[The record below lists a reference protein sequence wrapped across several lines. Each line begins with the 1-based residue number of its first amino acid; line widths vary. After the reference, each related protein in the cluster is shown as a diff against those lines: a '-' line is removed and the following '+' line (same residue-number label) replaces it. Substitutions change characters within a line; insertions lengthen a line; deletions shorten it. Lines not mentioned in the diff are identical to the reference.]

1 MDFSIEDTRKKP
13 VPKLSELISK
23 SLITAQD
30 ATDWFRTIYEI
41 RFFEEKVFEL
51 LGQNI
56 IKGASH
62 LYAGEEA
69 VAVGAI
75 AAIERGDVIGSTH
88 RGHGHCGAI
97 GNKYADSEEDRQNH
111 WNRMMAELMG
121 RETGYCKGRG
131 GSMHIAEVS
140 KQNNLGSTGI
150 VGGNQ
155 APAVGAAFAEKYKKT
170 GKVVISFFGD
180 GSTNTG
186 SFHES
191 MNLASALKVP
201 LVAIIENNLY
211 GMSVPF
217 SENEVEGTMAAS
229 NIEDIAERAYS
240 YNVPAMIV
248 DGQDAVAVFLAVRSA
263 AKRAREENQMTIIEA
278 KTYRWYGHS
287 RSDPRAYRTKAEEK
301 AWRDRDP
308 IIVLSKKL
316 LDEKLCEQQELDK
329 IKDKAFETIEAA
341 TKFGMDSSW
350 PDVSELT
357 KDVYVEESY
366 PEDVIEADKA
376 NSKKV
381 MEATEAFESAF
392 AASTAKTKKEKT
404 EQSKGQIKSQFGMD
418 VMTIAQAVIA
428 AQDEELTRDENV
440 ILMGEDV
447 GLYGGAYQAS
457 AGLLKKH
464 GPNRVIDTAIS
475 EAAIA
480 GSAVGAAL
488 RGMRPIA
495 EIMYVDF
502 LTIAMDQLVH
512 VGAYNR
518 YMFGGKAKVP
528 MVLRTEGGVGRC
540 IAAHHSESL
549 EAWFMHTP
557 GLYVVM
563 PSTPYDA
570 KGLLKAAVRSD
581 NPVVF
586 IEHKATYGQ
595 LGAVPEGD
603 YIIPLGVADIKK
615 SGADATIVS
624 YSRMVMYS
632 LQAAKILS
640 EQHGIEAE
648 VIDLRTLKPMDI
660 DTVAQSVKKTGRL
673 ITVSE
678 GFCTC
683 GAGREIS
690 GAFMD
695 YEFADGTHG
704 FDYLDALSSPHLLSI
719 RPGPQPGHKIRCRIS
734 DLTPTSNPR
743 RPFPQTVQICKV
755 LCAHYTARESLD
767 LDPCHNRRWPFVGH
781 FLKNIFLHVLSPF
794 RLRVLFPE

>member
-1 MDFSIEDTRKKP
+1 MKFSIEDTRKKP
-13 VPKLSELISK
+13 APKVKDLIKNK
-23 SLITAQD
+23 SISLED
-30 ATDWFRTIYEI
+30 VTDWLRTIYEI

-97 GNKYADSEEDRQNH
+97 GNKYADSEKERQDH
-111 WNRMMAELMG
+111 WNQMMAELMG
-121 RETGYCKGRG
+121 KETGYCKGRG

-140 KQNNLGSTGI
+140 KCNNLGSTGI

-155 APAVGAAFAEKYKKT
+155 APAVGAALAEKFKKS
-170 GKVVISFFGD
+170 GKVVLSFFGD
-180 GSTNTG
+180 GATNTG
-186 SFHES
+186 SFHEA
-191 MNLASALKVP
+191 MNMASTLAVP

-217 SENEVEGTMAAS
+217 SGSEVDGAVKAS
-229 NIEDIAERAYS
+229 NVEDIAIRAAAYD
-240 YNVPAMIV
+240 VPGMIV
-248 DGQDAVAVFLAVRSA
+248 DGQDALAVFLAVGA
-263 AKRAREENQMTIIEA
+263 AVKEARKNCRMTIIEA

-301 AWRDRDP
+301 AWHQRDP
-308 IIVLSKKL
+308 ITVLRTKL
-316 LDEKLCEQQELDK
+316 LDDELCTQERLDE
-329 IKDKAFETIEAA
+329 IKDKAFAAIEEA
-341 TKFGMDSSW
+341 TKFGMDSPW
-350 PDVSELT
+350 PNVADLT
-357 KDVYVEESY
+357 KDVYVDESY
-366 PEDVIEADKA
+366 PAEVIEADKVTSA
-376 NSKKV
+376 KV
-381 MEATEAFESAF
+381 TEATAAFETALAS
-392 AASTAKTKKEKT
+392 STAKTKKEAA
-404 EQSKGQIKSQFGMD
+404 EQARGEVKSKFGMD
-418 VMTIAQAVIA
+418 IVTIGQAVSAAQA
-428 AQDEELTRDENV
+428 EELRRDKNV
-440 ILMGEDV
+440 FLMGEDV
-447 GLYGGAYQAS
+447 GLYGGAYQATR
-457 AGLLKKH
+457 GLLTEF
-464 GPNRVIDTAIS
+464 GTERVIDTAIS

-480 GSAVGAAL
+480 GAAVGAAL
-488 RGMRPIA
+488 RGMRPVA

-502 LTIAMDQLVH
+502 VTIAMDQLVH

-549 EAWFMHTP
+549 EAWLMHAP

-570 KGLLKAAVRSD
+570 KGLLKAAIRSD

-615 SGADATIVS
+615 PGSDVTIVS
-624 YSRMVMYS
+624 YSRMAMWS
-632 LQAAKILS
+632 LDAAKILA
-640 EQHGIEAE
+640 EKHGIETE

-660 DTVAQSVKKTGRL
+660 ETVAQSVRKTGRL

-678 GFCTC
+678 GFCMC

-690 GAFMD
+690 GRFME
-695 YEFADGTHG
+695 YEFGDGSHG
-704 FDYLDALSSPHLLSI
+704 FDYLDAAPVNLAAADVPPPMSEPLELASI
-719 RPGPQPGHKIRCRIS
+719 PSVESIVEAVKKI
-734 DLTPTSNPR
+734 
-743 RPFPQTVQICKV
+743 
-755 LCAHYTARESLD
+755 
-767 LDPCHNRRWPFVGH
+767 VGT
-781 FLKNIFLHVLSPF
+781 
-794 RLRVLFPE
+794 

>member
-1 MDFSIEDTRKKP
+1 MDFSIEDTREKP
-13 VPKLSELISK
+13 VAKLKELIRNGV
-23 SLITAQD
+23 ITLEN
-30 ATDWFRTIYEI
+30 ATDWLRTIYEI

-51 LGQNI
+51 LGRNI

-97 GNKYADSEEDRQNH
+97 GNKYADSEQDRQDH

-121 RETGYCKGRG
+121 KETGYCKGRG
-131 GSMHIAEVS
+131 GSMHIAEVD
-140 KQNNLGSTGI
+140 KCNNLGSTGI

-155 APAVGAAFAEKYKKT
+155 PAAVGAALAEKYKKT
-170 GKVVISFFGD
+170 GKVVLSFFGD
-180 GSTNTG
+180 GSTNCG

-191 MNLASALKVP
+191 MNMASTLKVP
-201 LVAIIENNLY
+201 LVAVIENNLY

-217 SENEVEGTMAAS
+217 SGSQVDGTLKAS
-229 NIEDIAERAYS
+229 NIEDIAVRAGAYD
-240 YNVPAMIV
+240 VPAMIV

-263 AKRAREENQMTIIEA
+263 VAPARKNNQMTMIEA

-301 AWRDRDP
+301 AWHQRDP
-308 IIVLSKKL
+308 ITVMREKL
-316 LDEKLCEQQELDK
+316 LSEELCTVEQLDA
-329 IKDKAFETIEAA
+329 IKDKANATIEAA
-341 TKFGMDSSW
+341 TQFGMDSPW
-350 PDVSELT
+350 PNPADLT

-366 PEDVIEADKA
+366 PAEAVEADKA
-376 NSKKV
+376 TSAKV
-381 MEATEAFESAF
+381 AEATAAFEAAF
-392 AASTAKTKKEKT
+392 ASSTAKTKKAAT
-404 EQSKGQIKSQFGMD
+404 EEARSVVKSKFGMD
-418 VMTIAQAVIA
+418 IMTIGQAVSAAQA
-428 AQDEELTRDENV
+428 EELKRDENV
-440 ILMGEDV
+440 IVMGEDV
-447 GLYGGAYQAS
+447 GLYGGAYQATRGLS
-457 AGLLKKH
+457 AEFGTD
-464 GPNRVIDTAIS
+464 RVIDTAIS

-480 GSAVGAAL
+480 GAAVGAAL
-488 RGMRPIA
+488 RGMRPVA

-549 EAWFMHTP
+549 EAWMMHPP

-570 KGLLKAAVRSD
+570 KGLLKAAIRSD

-595 LGAVPEGD
+595 LGPVPDGD
-603 YIIPLGVADIKK
+603 YIIPLGAADIKRP
-615 SGADATIVS
+615 GNDATIVS
-624 YSRMVMYS
+624 YSRMAMWS
-632 LQAAKILS
+632 LDAAKVLS
-640 EQHGIEAE
+640 EQHGIDAE
-648 VIDLRTLKPMDI
+648 VIDVRTLKPLDI
-660 DTVAQSVKKTGRL
+660 GTIAESVRKTGRL

-690 GAFMD
+690 GQYME
-695 YEFADGTHG
+695 YEFEDGSRG
-704 FDYLDALSSPHLLSI
+704 FDYLDAAPVNLAAADVPPPMSEPLEMASI
-719 RPGPQPGHKIRCRIS
+719 PSVDRIAEAVKKLVS
-734 DLTPTSNPR
+734 
-743 RPFPQTVQICKV
+743 
-755 LCAHYTARESLD
+755 
-767 LDPCHNRRWPFVGH
+767 G
-781 FLKNIFLHVLSPF
+781 
-794 RLRVLFPE
+794 

>member
-1 MDFSIEDTRKKP
+1 MDFCIEDTRKEPKP
-13 VPKLSELISK
+13 KVKDLIKDGIINLENS
-23 SLITAQD
+23 
-30 ATDWFRTIYEI
+30 TDWLRTIYEI

-69 VAVGAI
+69 IAVGAT

-97 GNKYADSEEDRQNH
+97 GNKYADSEDDRQTH

-121 RETGYCKGRG
+121 KETGYCKGRG
-131 GSMHIAEVS
+131 GSMHIAEVD

-155 APAVGAAFAEKYKKT
+155 APAVGAALAEKYKKT
-170 GKVVISFFGD
+170 GKVVLSFFGD
-180 GSTNTG
+180 GSTNCG

-191 MNLASALKVP
+191 MNMASTLAVP

-217 SENEVEGTMAAS
+217 SGSEIEGATRAS
-229 NIEDIAERAYS
+229 NIEDIAQRAAAYD
-240 YNVPAMIV
+240 VPAMIV
-248 DGQDAVAVFLAVRSA
+248 DGQDALAVFLAVRKA
-263 AKRAREENQMTIIEA
+263 VEKARKDNQMTIIEA

-301 AWRDRDP
+301 AWHQRDP
-308 IIVLSKKL
+308 ITVLREKL
-316 LDEKLCEQQELDK
+316 LTEKLCTAEQLDQ
-329 IKDKAFETIEAA
+329 IKDKAFATIETA
-341 TKFGMDSSW
+341 TQFGLDSPW
-350 PDVSELT
+350 PNTADLT
-357 KDVYVEESY
+357 KDVYVEETY
-366 PEDVIEADKA
+366 PSELIDSDRALSA
-376 NSKKV
+376 KV
-381 MEATEAFESAF
+381 TEVTTAFQIALAS
-392 AASTAKTKKEKT
+392 STAKTKKEAT
-404 EQSKGQIKSQFGMD
+404 EQARAEIKSKFDMD
-418 VMTIAQAVIA
+418 VMTIGQAVSAAQA
-428 AQDEELTRDENV
+428 EELKRDQNV
-440 ILMGEDV
+440 IVMGEDV
-447 GLYGGAYQAS
+447 GLYGGAYQATR
-457 AGLLKKH
+457 GLLAEF
-464 GPNRVIDTAIS
+464 GTERVIDTAIS

-480 GSAVGAAL
+480 GAAVGAAL
-488 RGMRPIA
+488 RGMRPVA

-502 LTIAMDQLVH
+502 VTIAMDQLVH

-549 EAWFMHTP
+549 EAWLMHPP

-570 KGLLKAAVRSD
+570 KGLLKAAIRSD

-595 LGAVPEGD
+595 LGAVPQGD

-615 SGADATIVS
+615 PGNDATIVS
-624 YSRMVMYS
+624 YSRMAMWS
-632 LQAAKILS
+632 LEAAEVLAA
-640 EQHGIEAE
+640 EHGIDAE
-648 VIDLRTLKPMDI
+648 VIDIRTLKPMDM
-660 DTVAQSVKKTGRL
+660 DTVAESVRRTGRL

-683 GAGREIS
+683 GAGREIA
-690 GAFMD
+690 GRFME
-695 YEFADGTHG
+695 YEFSDGSHG
-704 FDYLDALSSPHLLSI
+704 FDYLDAAPVNLAAADVPPPMSEPLEMASI
-719 RPGPQPGHKIRCRIS
+719 PSVEKI
-734 DLTPTSNPR
+734 
-743 RPFPQTVQICKV
+743 VEAVKKV
-755 LCAHYTARESLD
+755 VS
-767 LDPCHNRRWPFVGH
+767 G
-781 FLKNIFLHVLSPF
+781 
-794 RLRVLFPE
+794 

>member
-1 MDFSIEDTRKKP
+1 MNFRIEDTRKKP
-13 VPKLSELISK
+13 APKLKELIK
-23 SLITAQD
+23 DGIITLED
-30 ATDWFRTIYEI
+30 ATEWLRTIYEI

-51 LGQNI
+51 LGRNI

-69 VAVGAI
+69 IAVGAI

-97 GNKYADSEEDRQNH
+97 GNKYADSEDGRRNH
-111 WNRMMAELMG
+111 WNQMMAELMG
-121 RETGYCKGRG
+121 KETGYCKGRG

-155 APAVGAAFAEKYKKT
+155 APAVGAALAEKYKKT
-170 GKVVISFFGD
+170 GRVVLSFFGD
-180 GSTNTG
+180 GSTNCG

-191 MNLASALKVP
+191 MNMASVLKLP

-217 SENEVEGTMAAS
+217 SGSEVEGAVRAS
-229 NIEDIAERAYS
+229 NIEDIAVRAAAYD
-240 YNVPAMIV
+240 VPGMIV

-263 AKRAREENQMTIIEA
+263 VKRARRDFQMTIIEA

-301 AWRDRDP
+301 TWHDRDP

-316 LDEKLCEQQELDK
+316 LAEKLCTQKQLDE
-329 IKDKAFETIEAA
+329 IKDKAFNAIEAA
-341 TKFGMDSSW
+341 TKFGLDSPW
-350 PDVSELT
+350 PRPSDLT
-357 KDVYVEESY
+357 KDVYVEQAYPAELIES
-366 PEDVIEADKA
+366 EKTT
-376 NSKKV
+376 SKIV
-381 MEATEAFESAF
+381 TEATATFEAALAS
-392 AASTAKTKKEKT
+392 STAKTKKEKT
-404 EQSKGQIKSQFGMD
+404 EQSRAQIKSRFGMD
-418 VMTIAQAVIA
+418 VMTIGQAVSAAQAEEMRRDGNVFVI
-428 AQDEELTRDENV
+428 
-440 ILMGEDV
+440 GEDV
-447 GLYGGAYQAS
+447 GLYGGAYQATR
-457 AGLLKKH
+457 GLLAEF
-464 GPNRVIDTAIS
+464 GTDRVIDTAIS

-480 GSAVGAAL
+480 GAAVGAAL
-488 RGMRPIA
+488 RDMRPIA

-502 LTIAMDQLVH
+502 VTIAMDQLVH

-528 MVLRTEGGVGRC
+528 MVLRTEGGLGRC

-549 EAWFMHTP
+549 EAWLMHPP

-570 KGLLKAAVRSD
+570 KGLLKAAIRSD

-603 YIIPLGVADIKK
+603 YIIPLGVADIKRPGK
-615 SGADATIVS
+615 DVTIVS
-624 YSRMVMYS
+624 YSRMAMWS
-632 LQAAKILS
+632 LQAANILA
-640 EQHGIEAE
+640 EQYDIDAE

-660 DTVAQSVKKTGRL
+660 AAVAESVRKTGRL

-678 GFCTC
+678 GFGTC
-683 GAGREIS
+683 GTGREIT
-690 GAFMD
+690 GRFME
-695 YEFADGTHG
+695 YRFTDGSHG
-704 FDYLDALSSPHLLSI
+704 FDYLDAAPINLAAADVPPPMSEPLEVASI
-719 RPGPQPGHKIRCRIS
+719 PSVDKIVEAVKAI
-734 DLTPTSNPR
+734 
-743 RPFPQTVQICKV
+743 V
-755 LCAHYTARESLD
+755 
-767 LDPCHNRRWPFVGH
+767 
-781 FLKNIFLHVLSPF
+781 
-794 RLRVLFPE
+794 

>member
-1 MDFSIEDTRKKP
+1 MSFGIVDTRKKP
-13 VPKLSELISK
+13 SPKIKDLIEDGIV
-23 SLITAQD
+23 SLED
-30 ATDWFRTIYEI
+30 VTDWLRTIYEI
-41 RFFEEKVFEL
+41 RFFEEKVFDL

-97 GNKYADSEEDRQNH
+97 GNKYADSKEDRQHH
-111 WNRMMAELMG
+111 WNQMMAELMG

-131 GSMHIAEVS
+131 GSMHIADVE
-140 KQNNLGSTGI
+140 KCNNLGSTGI

-155 APAVGAAFAEKYKKT
+155 APAVGAALAEKYRDT
-170 GKVVISFFGD
+170 GKVVLSFFGD
-180 GSTNTG
+180 GAANTG
-186 SFHES
+186 SFHEA
-191 MNLASALKVP
+191 MNMASTLAVP

-217 SENEVEGTMAAS
+217 SGSEVDGAVRAS
-229 NIEDIAERAYS
+229 NIEDIAVRAAAYD
-240 YNVPAMIV
+240 VPGIIL
-248 DGQDAVAVFLAVRSA
+248 DGQDVVAVFLAIREAVE
-263 AKRAREENQMTIIEA
+263 RARKDCRMTIVEA

-301 AWRDRDP
+301 AWHDRDP
-308 IIVLSKKL
+308 ITVLSDKL
-316 LDEKLCEQQELDK
+316 LGEKLCTQQQLDE
-329 IKDKAFETIEAA
+329 IKEKAAATIEAA
-341 TKFGMDSSW
+341 TQFGLDSPW
-350 PDVSELT
+350 PNPADVT

-366 PEDVIEADKA
+366 PAELIASDKA
-376 NSKKV
+376 TSAKV
-381 MEATEAFESAF
+381 AEATAAFE
-392 AASTAKTKKEKT
+392 AALASSTAKTKKEAA
-404 EQSKGQIKSQFGMD
+404 EQAKSQVKSKFGMD
-418 VMTIAQAVIA
+418 IMTIGQAVSAAQA
-428 AQDEELTRDENV
+428 EELRRDKNV
-440 ILMGEDV
+440 IVMGEDV
-447 GLYGGAYQAS
+447 GLYGGAYQATR
-457 AGLLKKH
+457 GLLTEF
-464 GPNRVIDTAIS
+464 GTGRVIDTAIS

-480 GSAVGAAL
+480 GAAVGAAL
-488 RGMRPIA
+488 RGIRPVA

-502 LTIAMDQLVH
+502 MTIAMDQLVH

-549 EAWFMHTP
+549 EAWLMHPP

-570 KGLLKAAVRSD
+570 KGLLKAAIRSD

-603 YIIPLGVADIKK
+603 YIIPLGVADIKRPG
-615 SGADATIVS
+615 SDATIVS
-624 YSRMVMYS
+624 YSRMAMWS
-632 LQAAKILS
+632 LQAARILA
-640 EQHGIEAE
+640 EQHGIDAE
-648 VIDLRTLKPMDI
+648 IIDLRTLKPMDI
-660 DTVAQSVKKTGRL
+660 DTIAESVRKTGRL

-683 GAGREIS
+683 GAGREIA
-690 GAFMD
+690 GRFME
-695 YEFADGTHG
+695 YEFSDGSHG
-704 FDYLDALSSPHLLSI
+704 FDYLDAAPVNLAAADVPPPMSEPLENASI
-719 RPGPQPGHKIRCRIS
+719 PSVERIVE
-734 DLTPTSNPR
+734 
-743 RPFPQTVQICKV
+743 TVKKV
-755 LCAHYTARESLD
+755 I
-767 LDPCHNRRWPFVGH
+767 G
-781 FLKNIFLHVLSPF
+781 
-794 RLRVLFPE
+794 

>member
-1 MDFSIEDTRKKP
+1 MDFCVEDTRKKAP
-13 VPKLSELISK
+13 AKLKELIK
-23 SLITAQD
+23 DGLITLDD
-30 ATDWFRTIYEI
+30 ATDWLRTIYEI

-97 GNKYADSEEDRQNH
+97 GNKYADSEQDRQNH
-111 WNRMMAELMG
+111 WNQMMAELMG
-121 RETGYCKGRG
+121 KETGYCKGRG
-131 GSMHIAEVS
+131 GSMHIAEVD

-155 APAVGAAFAEKYKKT
+155 APAVGAALAEKYKKS
-170 GKVVISFFGD
+170 GRVVISFFGD
-180 GSTNTG
+180 GSTNCG

-191 MNLASALKVP
+191 MNMASTLKVP

-217 SENEVEGTMAAS
+217 SGSEVEGTRRAS
-229 NIEDIAERAYS
+229 NIEDIAQRAAAYD
-240 YNVPAMIV
+240 VPAMIV
-248 DGQDAVAVFLAVRSA
+248 DGQNVAAVFLAVRSA
-263 AKRAREENQMTIIEA
+263 VKRAREDMQMTIIEA

-301 AWRDRDP
+301 AWHERDP

-316 LDEKLCEQQELDK
+316 LSENLCPQEQLDE
-329 IKDKAFETIEAA
+329 IKDKAFATIEAA
-341 TKFGMDSSW
+341 TKFGLDSAW
-350 PDVSELT
+350 PRPADLA

-366 PEDVIEADKA
+366 EASLIESERAV
-376 NSKKV
+376 STKV
-381 MEATEAFESAF
+381 MEATAAFE
-392 AASTAKTKKEKT
+392 AALASITGKTKKEAA
-404 EQSKGQIKSQFGMD
+404 EQARAQIKSQFGMD
-418 VMTIAQAVIA
+418 VMTIGQAVSAAQA
-428 AQDEELTRDENV
+428 EELRRDEKV
-440 ILMGEDV
+440 IVMGEDV
-447 GLYGGAYQAS
+447 GLYGGAYQATRGLS
-457 AGLLKKH
+457 AEFGTD
-464 GPNRVIDTAIS
+464 RVIDTAIS

-480 GSAVGAAL
+480 GAAVDAAL
-488 RGMRPIA
+488 RGIRPVA

-502 LTIAMDQLVH
+502 VTIAMDQLVH

-549 EAWFMHTP
+549 EAWLMHPP

-570 KGLLKAAVRSD
+570 KGLLKAAIRSD

-595 LGAVPEGD
+595 LGAVPEDD
-603 YIIPLGVADIKK
+603 YIIPLGAADIKR
-615 SGADATIVS
+615 SGKDATIVS
-624 YSRMVMYS
+624 YSRMAMWS
-632 LQAAKILS
+632 LEAAKVLA
-640 EQHGIEAE
+640 EQRGIDAE
-648 VIDLRTLKPMDI
+648 VIDVRTLKPLDI
-660 DTVAQSVKKTGRL
+660 KRIAESVRKTGRL
-673 ITVSE
+673 VTVSE

-683 GAGREIS
+683 GAGREIT
-690 GAFMD
+690 GAFME
-695 YEFADGTHG
+695 YEFDDGSRG
-704 FDYLDALSSPHLLSI
+704 FDYLDAAPVNLAAADVPPPMSEPLETASI
-719 RPGPQPGHKIRCRIS
+719 PSIQEIVEAVKAI
-734 DLTPTSNPR
+734 
-743 RPFPQTVQICKV
+743 V
-755 LCAHYTARESLD
+755 
-767 LDPCHNRRWPFVGH
+767 
-781 FLKNIFLHVLSPF
+781 
-794 RLRVLFPE
+794 